1 MSSPG
6 ARPHARAAALWMQWV
21 RAAGLMLVV
30 AVPLVVSPWG
40 RDAYSQPK
48 ALVLYGVAAAMV
60 VGWVALRI
68 TAGRAAWVLTLP
80 ELALWA
86 FFLAVLIS
94 SSTSV
99 HPRLSFFG
107 APARYEGL
115 FTVASYLVLFFVG
128 VQFFGSRAHFRP
140 LAVWTCSIA
149 ALVTIYGLLQLVV
162 PPLFPGEA
170 FTRAWYGGLGIP
182 RIVSTV
188 GGPIVFGGYL
198 VFVLPL
204 IIALAATG
212 HGVNAAIWL
221 LFACLALMATAFTL
235 TRAAWLAAAVGITTL
250 LIAAGRQV
258 WQRRPEVV
266 VVLAVAVIASAVMLV
281 SVVGTPEQIGSR
293 VAAAANLA
301 GSAAQRLFIWE
312 RTLQL
317 IRARPLAGWGLETL
331 GEVFPYNPSDLE
343 AHFGP
348 RPVIID
354 RAHNDLLQMAVSV
367 GVPGA
372 TAYAVFWGLVV
383 VSAVRLWR
391 RSGGGLRLLAAG
403 WLGAIVAYLIQVQFS
418 FSAVALAPIVWLLA
432 GAACGWEAG
441 STDGRS

>member
-1 MSSPG
+1 MNSAGS
-6 ARPHARAAALWMQWV
+6 RPRARAAALSMQWV
-21 RAAGLMLVV
+21 RAAGLTLVV

-48 ALVLYGVAAAMV
+48 VLVLYGVAAAMV
-60 VGWVALRI
+60 VGWIGLRI
-68 TAGRAAWVLTLP
+68 AAGRATWVLTLP

-86 FFLAVLIS
+86 FFFAVLIS

-99 HPRLSFFG
+99 HPRVSFFG

-128 VQFFGSRAHFRP
+128 VHFFGSPADFRV
-140 LAVWTCSIA
+140 LAIWTCSIG
-149 ALVTIYGLLQLVV
+149 ALATIYGLVQLVV

-182 RIVSTV
+182 RITSTV

-198 VFVLPL
+198 VFVLPFMV
-204 IIALAATG
+204 ALAALGRGTSTG
-212 HGVNAAIWL
+212 MWL
-221 LFACLALMATAFTL
+221 LFASLALMATALTL

-250 LIAAGRQV
+250 LIAAGREA
-258 WQRRPEVV
+258 WQHRRQAVAA
-266 VVLAVAVIASAVMLV
+266 LAVAVIASAVMLV
-281 SVVGTPEQIGSR
+281 AVVGTPEQVGSR
-293 VAAAANLA
+293 VAAATNLA
-301 GSAAQRLFIWE
+301 GSAAQRLYIWE
-312 RTLQL
+312 HTLRL
-317 IRARPLAGWGLETL
+317 IYARPLAGWGLETL
-331 GEVFPYNPSDLE
+331 GEVFPYSQPGLVE
-343 AHFGP
+343 HFGL

-391 RSGGGLRLLAAG
+391 RSGGRLRLLAAG
-403 WLGAIVAYLIQVQFS
+403 WLSAIVAYLIQAQFS

-432 GAACGWEAG
+432 GAACGWEATTRERG
-441 STDGRS
+441 N

>member
-1 MSSPG
+1 MNSSGSAP
-6 ARPHARAAALWMQWV
+6 RAQVPALWMQWI
-21 RAAGLMLVV
+21 RAAGLILVV
-30 AVPLVVSPWG
+30 VVPLIVSPWG

-48 ALVLYGVAAAMV
+48 VLVLYGVAAAMV
-60 VGWVALRI
+60 VGWVGVRI
-68 TAGRAAWVLTLP
+68 TSRRAAWVLTLP

-86 FFLAVLIS
+86 FSLAVLIS
-94 SSTSV
+94 SATSV

-115 FTVASYLVLFFVG
+115 FTVASYLLLFFVG
-128 VQFFGSRAHFRP
+128 VHFFGSHAGFRT
-140 LAVWTCSIA
+140 LAIWTSSIGT
-149 ALVTIYGLLQLVV
+149 LVTLYGLVQLVV

-170 FTRAWYGGLGIP
+170 FTREWYGGLGIP
-182 RIVSTV
+182 RIASTI

-198 VFVLPL
+198 VFVLPFMV
-204 IIALAATG
+204 ALATIARGVRTG
-212 HGVNAAIWL
+212 IWL
-221 LFACLALMATAFTL
+221 LFASLALMATAFTL
-235 TRAAWLAAAVGITTL
+235 TRAAWLAAAVGVTTL

-258 WQRRPEVV
+258 WQRRPQMAI
-266 VVLAVAVIASAVMLV
+266 VLAGAVVASAVMLV

-293 VAAAANLA
+293 VAAAANLS

-312 RTLQL
+312 RTLRL

-331 GEVFPYNPSDLE
+331 GEVFPYDPADLE
-343 AHFGP
+343 VHFGP

-354 RAHNDLLQMAVSV
+354 RAHNDFLQMAVSV

-372 TAYAVFWGLVV
+372 IAYGVFWGLVV
-383 VSAVRLWR
+383 ASAVRLWR
-391 RSGGGLRLLAAG
+391 RSAGGLRLLAAG
-403 WLGAIVAYLIQVQFS
+403 WLGAIVAYLIQAQFS